1 MKPPDSAWLRRGFER
16 RTRLRI
22 FKETLQANYPHRIP
36 ELICQQNPSVSLAA
50 ASDAYRAWRQAAGS
64 PDEGTATYGK
74 RRFLFPL

>member
-1 MKPPDSAWLRRGFER
+1 MTQDSAWLHRGFER

-22 FKETLQANYPHRIP
+22 FSQTLKANLPHRIP

-50 ASDAYRAWRQAAGS
+50 ASEAYNAWREAAGS
-64 PDEGTATYGK
+64 PNEGTAKYGRK